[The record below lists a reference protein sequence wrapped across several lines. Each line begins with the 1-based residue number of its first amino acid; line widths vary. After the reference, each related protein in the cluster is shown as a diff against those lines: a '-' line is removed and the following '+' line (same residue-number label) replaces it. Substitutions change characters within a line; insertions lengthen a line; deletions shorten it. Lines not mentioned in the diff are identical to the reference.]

1 MVFDGIF
8 KKIDD
13 LLSILVEKMQVER
26 DMYLQLKETLKRSS
40 RADAMLI
47 KSKLENLN
55 LIEEM
60 NKLKLEKRAIEMKW
74 L

>member
-26 DMYLQLKETLKRSS
+26 DMYLQLKEALKRSS

-60 NKLKLEKRAIEMKW
+60 NKLKLEKRTIEMKR